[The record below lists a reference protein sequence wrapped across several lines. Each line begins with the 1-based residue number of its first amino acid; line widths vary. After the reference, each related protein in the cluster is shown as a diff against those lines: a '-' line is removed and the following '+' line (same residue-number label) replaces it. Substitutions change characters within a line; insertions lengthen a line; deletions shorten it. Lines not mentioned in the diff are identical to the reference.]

1 MNKIEQLE
9 RERTDLKNK
18 YYKETK
24 ELTDK
29 IQQLQYLERKAINDV
44 RREQQAIIRKR
55 NELIKKEYDKGEI
68 TQKKLGAKY
77 NLSGARVHDIIGE
90 VERREH
96 AQRIREE
103 GYKTAP
109 EFKKEVVITPEGFRN
124 KLRSYS
130 ISFLNLNPRA
140 SNCLIEENVSTIGE
154 LIQRRE
160 RDLLMTPNLG
170 RKTLNEIK
178 YALDVWGLKL
188 GTKINREETGI

>member
-90 VERREH
+90 VERREQ
-96 AQRIREE
+96 AQIFLEE
-103 GYKTAP
+103 KR
-109 EFKKEVVITPEGFRN
+109 KKI
-124 KLRSYS
+124 
-130 ISFLNLNPRA
+130 
-140 SNCLIEENVSTIGE
+140 
-154 LIQRRE
+154 
-160 RDLLMTPNLG
+160 
-170 RKTLNEIK
+170 
-178 YALDVWGLKL
+178 
-188 GTKINREETGI
+188 EETGRKNNGS